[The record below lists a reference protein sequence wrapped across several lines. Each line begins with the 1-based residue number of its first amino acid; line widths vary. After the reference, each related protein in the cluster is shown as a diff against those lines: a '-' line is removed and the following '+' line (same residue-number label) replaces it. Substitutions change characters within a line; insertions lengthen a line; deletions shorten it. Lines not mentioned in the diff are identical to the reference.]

1 MSLTSSDSEDNYPAK
16 YARGNSIVA
25 PRNRANVLAAAAFQ
39 LSYAEVVAAP
49 GPAAANLGSKRS
61 RNIARSAAPLV
72 PAVSAVDSS
81 SRQLKNPNT
90 RARAL
95 VLSKGKAPDVPDNS
109 SLDDSMAALQIGI
122 GASRTAALVSE
133 EAAMAASTTVA
144 ATNAKRQRISAAPV
158 TAIIAPA
165 AATATAGKRV
175 PRYLRWKEAKAVH
188 STGPEAP
195 PVCHRTTSD
204 LAAATA
210 TADAE
215 STAASN
221 PALSGAAKRRARRK
235 RAENNAAAANLEAA
249 NNAPAKLA
257 VSERDTNSGI
267 AAKLAVAIRVAIR
280 VAKQAAA
287 ATAATAADTVEEG
300 LSVHDLLLK
309 LTGSATVYIGLDP
322 GIGAILTAAVYGI
335 PGWSWSLSNKEY
347 HARIG
352 TKRDIDKLQ
361 KAAKRVPGLIE
372 AESAIPNTR
381 TVTAAETM
389 EMLRYQ
395 NSKAMLCQRFKLNQQ
410 PFVRQLRWAADKQHQ
425 HTLSSIFQEMTRG
438 FDKKLVVFC
447 FGAAVFQSTM
457 KGHMSAPRTR
467 RFIDKL
473 CALGW
478 KVLEVDEYNTS
489 QLCAACHGNNGDNE
503 RRTRLCELGGP
514 YDDVT
519 PERPIC
525 SNSHFV
531 RRCIS
536 CKAVVNRD
544 VNAARNISFLG
555 KLQDTDQPRPAYF
568 TREEPLADHI
578 KVSPRPEK
586 AACPNT
592 KHGPKCLGKPS
603 TSKPAPSATV
613 TIPSPDGD
621 NHSMGDFI
629 SMHLVFTKFHPKDEL
644 PVEGVKYQYT
654 SNKAKYSL
662 HAIRYPATLP

>member
-1 MSLTSSDSEDNYPAK
+1 SEDNYPAK

-25 PRNRANVLAAAAFQ
+25 PRNRTNVLAAAAFQ

-49 GPAAANLGSKRS
+49 GPAAANLGNKRS
-61 RNIARSAAPLV
+61 RNIVRSAAPLV
-72 PAVSAVDSS
+72 PAVTVVDSS
-81 SRQLKNPNT
+81 SRQLKYPNT

-95 VLSKGKAPDVPDNS
+95 VLSKGKVPDVPDNS

-122 GASRTAALVSE
+122 GASHTAALVSE
-133 EAAMAASTTVA
+133 EAAMAASTT
-144 ATNAKRQRISAAPV
+144 
-158 TAIIAPA
+158 
-165 AATATAGKRV
+165 
-175 PRYLRWKEAKAVH
+175 
-188 STGPEAP
+188 
-195 PVCHRTTSD
+195 
-204 LAAATA
+204 
-210 TADAE
+210 
-215 STAASN
+215 
-221 PALSGAAKRRARRK
+221 
-235 RAENNAAAANLEAA
+235 
-249 NNAPAKLA
+249 
-257 VSERDTNSGI
+257 
-267 AAKLAVAIRVAIR
+267 
-280 VAKQAAA
+280 QAAA
-287 ATAATAADTVEEG
+287 AAAAVADTVEDG

-309 LTGSATVYIGLDP
+309 LTGSAAVYIGLDP

-381 TVTAAETM
+381 TVMAAETM
-389 EMLRYQ
+389 ETLHYQ
-395 NSKAMLCQRFKLNQQ
+395 NSKAMLRQRFKLNQQ

-438 FDKKLVVFC
+438 FDKKFAVFC
-447 FGAAVFQSTM
+447 FGAAVFQSSM

-473 CALGW
+473 RTLGW
-478 KVLEVDEYNTS
+478 TVLEVNEYNTS

-531 RRCIS
+531 RHCIS

-568 TREEPLADHI
+568 MREEPLADHI

-586 AACPNT
+586 AVCPNT
-592 KHGPKCLGKPS
+592 KHGLKCLGKPS
-603 TSKPAPSATV
+603 TSKPAPSDTS

-621 NHSMGDFI
+621 NHSMGDFT

-654 SNKAKYSL
+654 SNGEKYSL
-662 HAIRYPATLP
+662 HAMRYPAALP